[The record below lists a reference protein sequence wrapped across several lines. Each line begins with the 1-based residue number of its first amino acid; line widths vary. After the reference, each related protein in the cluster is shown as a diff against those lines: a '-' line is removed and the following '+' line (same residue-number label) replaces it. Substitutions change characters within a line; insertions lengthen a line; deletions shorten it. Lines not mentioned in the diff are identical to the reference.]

1 MGRLRILA
9 LFPFWHLLDL
19 SSLASYL
26 QVVPLSWSHVP
37 NPSSGHLTAGP
48 HLPFPQTIPAS
59 CISTFQS
66 AKHSPARIIFIAC
79 HSVHVALLFK
89 NPSAISHPYF
99 LIFGLQFLSDLWTC
113 HWFILSKLIYSSR
126 ILTNSAENMHWEKPA
141 LLNSRGLK
149 ISVSQFGILSCG
161 KMSILKQFVIFFSSF
176 FILRSKKNFH
186 LGLITQ
192 SFSLFFH
199 IIKTIAVFFFFLSWN
214 ELLLLSGLWFENCY
228 CFHSKIIY

>member
-48 HLPFPQTIPAS
+48 HLPFLQTIPAS
-59 CISTFQS
+59 CISTFQW
-66 AKHSPARIIFIAC
+66 AKYSPARIIFIAC

-99 LIFGLQFLSDLWTC
+99 LIFGLQFLNDLWTC
-113 HWFILSKLIYSSR
+113 HCFILTKLIYSSGN
-126 ILTNSAENMHWEKPA
+126 TNKFSREHA
-141 LLNSRGLK
+141 LRKTSPSEFQGLK
-149 ISVSQFGILSCG
+149 NKCHSIWDSIIKISTE
-161 KMSILKQFVIFFSSF
+161 SIPVSSF
-176 FILRSKKNFH
+176 H
-186 LGLITQ
+186 LHQ
-192 SFSLFFH
+192 SF
-199 IIKTIAVFFFFLSWN
+199 TIATTAFHCVFLFSPLS
-214 ELLLLSGLWFENCY
+214 Y
-228 CFHSKIIY
+228 I

>member
-48 HLPFPQTIPAS
+48 HLPFLQTIPAS
-59 CISTFQS
+59 CVSTFQW
-66 AKHSPARIIFIAC
+66 AKYSPARIIFIAC

-99 LIFGLQFLSDLWTC
+99 LIFGLQFLNDLWTC
-113 HWFILSKLIYSSR
+113 HWFILTKLIYSSGN
-126 ILTNSAENMHWEKPA
+126 TNKFSREYA
-141 LLNSRGLK
+141 LRKTSPSEFQGLK
-149 ISVSQFGILSCG
+149 NKCQ
-161 KMSILKQFVIFFSSF
+161 SIWDSIM
-176 FILRSKKNFH
+176 
-186 LGLITQ
+186 
-192 SFSLFFH
+192 
-199 IIKTIAVFFFFLSWN
+199 WEN
-214 ELLLLSGLWFENCY
+214 EYPKAIC
-228 CFHSKIIY
+228 

>member
-1 MGRLRILA
+1 MCQIQA
-9 LFPFWHLLDL
+9 LVISQLDPTYL
-19 SSLASYL
+19 S
-26 QVVPLSWSHVP
+26 PK
-37 NPSSGHLTAGP
+37 
-48 HLPFPQTIPAS
+48 TIPAS

-66 AKHSPARIIFIAC
+66 AKHSPAHIIFIAC
-79 HSVHVALLFK
+79 HSVPVALLFK

-99 LIFGLQFLSDLWTC
+99 LIFGLEFLSDLWTC

-176 FILRSKKNFH
+176 FILRSKKKFH

-199 IIKTIAVFFFFLSWN
+199 IIKTIAVFFFF
-214 ELLLLSGLWFENCY
+214 F
-228 CFHSKIIY
+228 